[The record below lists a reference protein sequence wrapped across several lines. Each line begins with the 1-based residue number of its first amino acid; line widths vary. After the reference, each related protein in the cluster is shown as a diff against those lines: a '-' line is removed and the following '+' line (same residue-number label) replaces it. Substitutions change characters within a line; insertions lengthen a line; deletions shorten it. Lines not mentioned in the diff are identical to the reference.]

1 MGVMMQGWAQPHE
14 GQAEL
19 PLARSAIRDEQS
31 GCPRAESVI
40 AGAGAVD
47 IQKECC

>member
-1 MGVMMQGWAQPHE
+1 MQGCAQPHE

-19 PLARSAIRDEQS
+19 PLAQSAVEDEQS
-31 GCPRAESVI
+31 GCPQTESAI
-40 AGAGAVD
+40 AGARAAD